1 MESVVIP
8 SDSTVLVALI
18 AFRVLNALVVRTFFQ
33 PDEFYQSLEPAWQLA
48 FGEGQ
53 GAWLTWVRLVAGFY
67 WWEGMMG

>member
-1 MESVVIP
+1 MTIP
-8 SDSTVLVALI
+8 SDSTVLVALV

-53 GAWLTWVRLVAGFY
+53 GAWLTWVSFVCDYSGGGHR
-67 WWEGMMG
+67 